1 MSRTDHGNTIELN
14 YGPSI
19 EQDMKKK
26 GLVHLA
32 LTIIVVAILYF
43 WIAA

>member
-1 MSRTDHGNTIELN
+1 
-14 YGPSI
+14 
-19 EQDMKKK
+19 MKKK

>member
-1 MSRTDHGNTIELN
+1 
-14 YGPSI
+14 
-19 EQDMKKK
+19 MKKK

-32 LTIIVVAILYF
+32 LTIIVIAILYF

>member
-1 MSRTDHGNTIELN
+1 
-14 YGPSI
+14 
-19 EQDMKKK
+19 MKKK

-43 WIAA
+43 WLAP

>member
-1 MSRTDHGNTIELN
+1 
-14 YGPSI
+14 
-19 EQDMKKK
+19 MKKK

-43 WIAA
+43 LIAA